1 MPLTDLLTKFRRP
14 AANEYVAARP
24 ATGTAAT
31 GSLALNDDEGLKDKI
46 LSAPTGTPEQPVTD
60 APEDQPDPQPEPE
73 DQQDSQDREKPL
85 TVADRLMQEIGGHPD
100 SHTDPPEGV
109 SAEDL
114 AWARRVVV
122 AGDRAMDTPLSGR
135 GVKRDART
143 NTGTPFTPAQPE
155 PTEGQKAAINYLR
168 ETGEI
173 GTVAVPDK
181 GLSELLEAATS
192 QNDEVVDMV
201 LDAIETGGATGT
213 FFDQ

>member
-114 AWARRVVV
+114 ASRRVVV

-135 GVKRDART
+135 GVK
-143 NTGTPFTPAQPE
+143 
-155 PTEGQKAAINYLR
+155 
-168 ETGEI
+168 
-173 GTVAVPDK
+173 
-181 GLSELLEAATS
+181 
-192 QNDEVVDMV
+192 
-201 LDAIETGGATGT
+201 
-213 FFDQ
+213 